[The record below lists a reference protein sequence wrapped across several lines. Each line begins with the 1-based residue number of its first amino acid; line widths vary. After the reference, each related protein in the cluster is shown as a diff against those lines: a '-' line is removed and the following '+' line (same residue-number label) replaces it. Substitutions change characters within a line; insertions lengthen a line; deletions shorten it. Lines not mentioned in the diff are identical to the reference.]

1 MATFVLVHGAWHG
14 GWCWSDVATE
24 LRAAG
29 HGVLAPTLSGVAE
42 RSRLAP
48 HTDLSLHVEELAGLL
63 YFADVRE
70 VVLVGHSYG
79 GMVVSG
85 AAARSGARIA
95 RLVYLDAFVPDDGQ
109 SLFDLLRPGRREHY
123 ESSAQDGLIPSPP
136 PEDFGV
142 VERAD
147 WLSDRLTPQPL
158 RTFSEPLELPS
169 QPPVRRAYVRCTQG
183 PLTASFA
190 GFAQRFR
197 DTAGWDVVDFE
208 SGHDAMIIRPT
219 DLAALLS
226 T

>member
-14 GWCWSDVATE
+14 GWCWGEVATE

-29 HGVLAPTLSGVAE
+29 NDVLAPTLSGVAE

-79 GMVVSG
+79 GLVVSG
-85 AAARSGARIA
+85 AAARAGARIA
-95 RLVYLDAFVPDDGQ
+95 RLVYLDAFVPEDGQ

-142 VERAD
+142 TERAD

-158 RTFSEPLELPS
+158 RTFTEPLELPS
-169 QPPVRRAYVRCTQG
+169 EPPVPRAYVRCTQG
-183 PLTASFA
+183 PMTASFA

-197 DTAGWDVVDFE
+197 DTAGWDVVDFA
-208 SGHDAMIIRPT
+208 SGHDAMITRPT
-219 DLAALLS
+219 DLAALLA